1 MNKEEKP
8 EANYCRW
15 HEVLFSANLAVAIT
29 MVLRTYVANAPP
41 YRSKLQ
47 DLTIRMVVYI
57 NGLLDL
63 RPQRYNPI
71 GLELTSLIVVIGA
84 GVIILLGLW
93 ASPKTVRFFTLRV
106 VGLISSLVAVPPTI
120 LYSVYASEMPNTRAT
135 GLFLLYDR
143 TFWFALEFA
152 AVAALLFIYFAGKW
166 PTPSWGTV
174 LLLAVHYGLWGWFTW
189 QLDFHQ
195 AWALTMSFVP
205 PCSALAWFLCIKSS
219 QQALP
224 GNRHGNSK

>member
-1 MNKEEKP
+1 MNQGEKQ
-8 EANYCRW
+8 EVKYCRW
-15 HEVLFSANLAVAIT
+15 HEVLFSLNLGLAIT
-29 MVLRTYVANAPP
+29 MAMRTYVATLPP
-41 YRSKLQ
+41 NRSRLL
-47 DLTIRMVVYI
+47 DLTMRMVLYI

-71 GLELTSLIVVIGA
+71 GLELTFLMGVIGA

-106 VGLISSLVAVPPTI
+106 VGLISSLVAVPATI
-120 LYSVYASEMPNTRAT
+120 LYSVYAPEMPNTEVA

-152 AVAALLFIYFAGKW
+152 AVAVLLITYFAGKW
-166 PTPSWGTV
+166 PSPSWGTV
-174 LLLAVHYGLWGWFTW
+174 LLLAVHYGLWGWFMW

-205 PCSALAWFLCIKSS
+205 PCSVLAWF
-219 QQALP
+219 
-224 GNRHGNSK
+224 